1 MEQDERPAAAAAAA
15 ADNAGCH
22 VVAVSESDEEENV
35 EVILD
40 YSSGGASGSEF
51 QDPPMIP
58 FLGSSE
64 QEALTEESSEGI
76 TPVSNAGQDD
86 AFRCSQNEDYENM
99 PKGNTATT
107 LYELRGFRPARRA
120 IAHAMP
126 PSSYRRLPLRSRK
139 QPIPTRFVVVVGD
152 AASGVADAYH
162 PGTLEE
168 ASCPVSPTSQPD
180 GASAMVNA
188 SHGDN
193 DEAIDSMVILSDR
206 TGTSEMDAEASSGDR
221 ESGTDAKDAAE
232 ASSSGRLLSSRS
244 RKQRRL
250 DHFISDPEEAMSADR
265 AKAHRSN
272 TALDRFL
279 TSSVAVGA
287 SPPEQRPGW
296 VRKNMTAD
304 GVRHKGQPGNEEAF
318 REASS
323 GGGPEEQPDGSARVL
338 AIVAILGASLA
349 LSVVCFVLIYIA
361 GQQTA
366 SGACDTHQKKVSFL
380 MIQ

>member
-1 MEQDERPAAAAAAA
+1 MEQDERAA

-22 VVAVSESDEEENV
+22 GAAVPESDEEENA

-40 YSSGGASGSEF
+40 SSGGASGSEF

-64 QEALTEESSEGI
+64 LEALTEESSEGI
-76 TPVSNAGQDD
+76 APVSNAVSQS
-86 AFRCSQNEDYENM
+86 FQNEDYENL
-99 PKGNTATT
+99 PKRNPATT
-107 LYELRGFRPARRA
+107 RYGFRPARRA

-139 QPIPTRFVVVVGD
+139 QPIPTRFIVVGD
-152 AASGVADAYH
+152 AASGVVNAYDH
-162 PGTLEE
+162 PGTPEE
-168 ASCPVSPTSQPD
+168 ASCPVSQSLSLTSQPVC
-180 GASAMVNA
+180 ASAMVNA
-188 SHGDN
+188 AHGDN
-193 DEAIDSMVILSDR
+193 DEAIDS
-206 TGTSEMDAEASSGDR
+206 TTTDAAGSSGDR
-221 ESGTDAKDAAE
+221 ESVTDAKDAAVAEAE
-232 ASSSGRLLSSRS
+232 ASSRN
-244 RKQRRL
+244 RKQRRP

-304 GVRHKGQPGNEEAF
+304 SVHHKGQPGDEEAF
-318 REASS
+318 RAASS
-323 GGGPEEQPDGSARVL
+323 GGGPEEEPDGSARVL

-349 LSVVCFVLIYIA
+349 LSVVCFVLIYIG

-366 SGACDTHQKKVSFL
+366 SGACDTHQKKPNSGL
-380 MIQ
+380 